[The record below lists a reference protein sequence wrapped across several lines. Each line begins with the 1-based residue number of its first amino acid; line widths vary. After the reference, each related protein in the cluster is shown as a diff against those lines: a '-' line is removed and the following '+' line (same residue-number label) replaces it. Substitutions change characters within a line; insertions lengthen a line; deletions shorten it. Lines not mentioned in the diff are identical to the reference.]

1 MTIEIISPE
10 KSLFSGEIELA
21 QFPGVEGSF
30 EVLNNHAPIIA
41 ALTKGDIRVVGL
53 KGETMLFDIKGGLVE
68 VNRNK
73 ILVLID

>member
-10 KSLFSGEIELA
+10 KSLFSGEVELA

-41 ALTKGDIRVVGL
+41 ALAKGNIRVVSQ

-68 VNRNK
+68 VNRNR
-73 ILVLID
+73 ILVLVD

>member
-41 ALTKGDIRVVGL
+41 ALAKGNIRVVSL

-73 ILVLID
+73 ILVLVD